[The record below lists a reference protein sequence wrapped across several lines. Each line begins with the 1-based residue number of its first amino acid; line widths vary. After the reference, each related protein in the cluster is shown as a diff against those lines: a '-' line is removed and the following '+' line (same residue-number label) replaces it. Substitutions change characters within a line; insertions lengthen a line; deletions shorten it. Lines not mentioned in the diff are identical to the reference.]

1 MQNMTLD
8 RPNNECVIPD
18 NVNAKESS
26 VYVILSKD
34 AKLFHDK

>member
-8 RPNNECVIPD
+8 GPNNECVVPD

-26 VYVILSKD
+26 LRVFVKRRKTI
-34 AKLFHDK
+34 A

>member
-1 MQNMTLD
+1 MTLD

-26 VYVILSKD
+26 LLDFVKRRKTIS
-34 AKLFHDK
+34 